1 MHLHTGR
8 AASQLNHALSTMVP
22 RDGRG
27 SSEFWNQVG
36 RLQFVASLF
45 DYLAKTCAN
54 GSDSHGM
61 YMSWTCNNMLFGYSS
76 VLFTALSFMGCFGA
90 KTQKPTK
97 CFGSAS
103 ETQGKIVLNKH
114 K

>member
-45 DYLAKTCAN
+45 D
-54 GSDSHGM
+54 S
-61 YMSWTCNNMLFGYSS
+61 
-76 VLFTALSFMGCFGA
+76 
-90 KTQKPTK
+90 
-97 CFGSAS
+97 
-103 ETQGKIVLNKH
+103 I
-114 K
+114 

>member
-36 RLQFVASLF
+36 RLQFAASLF
-45 DYLAKTCAN
+45 DSIQQKHVQMVVTVMACTFTN
-54 GSDSHGM
+54 
-61 YMSWTCNNMLFGYSS
+61 CN
-76 VLFTALSFMGCFGA
+76 VL
-90 KTQKPTK
+90 P
-97 CFGSAS
+97 
-103 ETQGKIVLNKH
+103 
-114 K
+114 